1 MQAVT
6 FTAYST
12 PPARSAVS
20 LVRERADGLGIDTEF
35 YKNKDIHVHFPEG
48 AVPKDGPSAGVAL
61 TTVLVSALGKYKVR
75 RDVAMTGE
83 ITLTGRVLA
92 IGGLREKVTAAKK
105 SGIKKVLIPYD
116 NRQDLEKLEPYVK
129 EGLEFV
135 LCKSIDD
142 VLMNAVVYEDKYD
155 FISGSDYAYLER
167 EDKKRSKGETKYNTN
182 NA

>member
-1 MQAVT
+1 M
-6 FTAYST
+6 
-12 PPARSAVS
+12 
-20 LVRERADGLGIDTEF
+20 
-35 YKNKDIHVHFPEG
+35 
-48 AVPKDGPSAGVAL
+48 
-61 TTVLVSALGKYKVR
+61 
-75 RDVAMTGE
+75 
-83 ITLTGRVLA
+83 
-92 IGGLREKVTAAKK
+92 TAAKK

-142 VLMNAVVYEDKYD
+142 VLMNAVVYEDKHD